1 MEPDID
7 DFHNFMRATDSGPKD
22 DPANLARV
30 IAHASGEGRALEFAV
45 AAIETL
51 CEKGG
56 ITGADLCRLAT
67 LHGYE
72 NEAVAR
78 AWNTRL
84 EFDLHRKAYRLDA
97 PLARVLPLP

>member
-1 MEPDID
+1 MEPNID
-7 DFHNFMRATDSGPKD
+7 DFRNFIRKAGGLPSDAA
-22 DPANLARV
+22 ANLARV
-30 IAHASGEGRALEFAV
+30 VSHASGEGRALEFAV

-72 NEAVAR
+72 TEAVAR

-84 EFDLHRKAYRLDA
+84 EFDLQRKAYRLDA
-97 PLARVLPLP
+97 PLARVLLLP

>member
-7 DFHNFMRATDSGPKD
+7 DFRSFMQKTGSLPSDAA
-22 DPANLARV
+22 ANLARV
-30 IAHASGEGRALEFAV
+30 VAHAGAEGRALEFAV

-56 ITGADLCRLAT
+56 ITGAELCRLAT

-84 EFDLHRKAYRLDA
+84 EFDLRRKAYRLDA